1 MFVESC
7 KHIVS
12 LGRGIASRLLA
23 ITIALSFF
31 AIWVPIVTA
40 SWDKSSVMA
49 CCIGK
54 EAGHC
59 DSGLTT
65 HKALLPPP
73 EPMCGLTPGS
83 LDAITIVAGTYP
95 KSHHTRRN
103 AESSSSLA
111 SAESHAG
118 VDLQTVAETKSA
130 ESPSLSKP
138 CPMSCGAC
146 TTTASRLQKRQ
157 KDFVKARMFH
167 TPGPRGMLR
176 FENPS
181 RVFPSNELWTSI
193 TPRGPPDT
201 SLLTPLKALYFT

>member
-1 MFVESC
+1 M
-7 KHIVS
+7 
-12 LGRGIASRLLA
+12 
-23 ITIALSFF
+23 TIALSFF
-31 AIWVPIVTA
+31 AIWVPIATA
-40 SWDKSSVMA
+40 SWDESSVMA

-95 KSHHTRRN
+95 KSHHTRRI

-157 KDFVKARMFH
+157 KDITRVTFQ
-167 TPGPRGMLR
+167 TPGPQTMSR
-176 FENPS
+176 FENRS
-181 RVFPSNELWTSI
+181 RVFSSNELWTPI

-201 SLLTPLKALYFT
+201 CL